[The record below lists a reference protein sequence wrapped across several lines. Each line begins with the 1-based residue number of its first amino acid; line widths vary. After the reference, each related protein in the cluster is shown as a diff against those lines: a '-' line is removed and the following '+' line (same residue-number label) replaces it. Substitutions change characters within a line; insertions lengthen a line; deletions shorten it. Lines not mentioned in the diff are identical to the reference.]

1 MDIKHKRYSKYTFK
15 QCYQTTRIKKSKY
28 KERIKLQGFSVAEG
42 MGGESFQPENGN
54 TAVTK
59 TIMEKSK
66 QYFWVLNTRN
76 EGVT

>member
-1 MDIKHKRYSKYTFK
+1 MVR
-15 QCYQTTRIKKSKY
+15 
-28 KERIKLQGFSVAEG
+28 EWEG

-59 TIMEKSK
+59 TIIDKSK